1 MSVNIK
7 EASYVIVHCPDFVR
21 YGSKPIRDIQEN
33 PDVLKEMNNHLR
45 NFEDVINYAPH
56 QVFIGNKHPD
66 ELYDVPK
73 PWYEHLLKDGKR
85 KGPFGEIMPED
96 EFYGWMKVA
105 DDFDL
110 LWLDP
115 QFIEQI
121 KDQFASHPF
130 VKETWVK
137 KLPLRSRRSRRSG
150 PGCARAARRGMRR
163 GSRQARGRR
172 VLRRCGADR

>member
-1 MSVNIK
+1 MSVIIK

-21 YGSKPIRDIQEN
+21 YGSKPVRDIQEN
-33 PDVLKEMNNHLR
+33 PDVLKEIDSHLR
-45 NFEDVINYAPH
+45 SFEDVINYPPH
-56 QVFIGNKHPD
+56 QVFVGNKHPD

-73 PWYEHLLKDGKR
+73 PWYEHLLKNGKR
-85 KGPFGEIMPED
+85 NGPFGEIMPEE

-121 KDQFASHPF
+121 KDKFASHPL
-130 VKETWVK
+130 VNDAWIK
-137 KLPLRSRRSRRSG
+137 KLG
-150 PGCARAARRGMRR
+150 
-163 GSRQARGRR
+163 
-172 VLRRCGADR
+172 